1 MSAAS
6 QIRLGIYSHLVAA
19 MVCEAFSLADR
30 GLLISHDIS
39 RAFYCPLTILMF
51 PAFRCCLVCPL
62 VVIAGV
68 IKMRKRHTAVI
79 IALVSEA
86 IVFWTWF
93 EALAPSVS
101 EYTP

>member
-1 MSAAS
+1 MSAES

-30 GLLISHDIS
+30 GLLISHEIS
-39 RAFYCPLTILMF
+39 RAFYGPLTILMF
-51 PAFRCCLVCPL
+51 PASLSCLVCPL

-68 IKMRKRHTAVI
+68 FRIRKRHCTMI

-86 IVFWTWF
+86 IVFWMWF
-93 EALAPSVS
+93 AALAPSVS
-101 EYTP
+101 